1 MMKSLSSTTNHNVR
15 PRGMLRKPSRT
26 RPGKLFAIS
35 RKAAIGKPYRRMPPG
50 HTDCT
55 TMVTPVKDNEKI
67 VKNIPQ
73 GKIPI
78 KNSDCLLKP
87 PFPSN
92 IHGTDLQKYRT
103 HATKPVSRASY

>member
-1 MMKSLSSTTNHNVR
+1 
-15 PRGMLRKPSRT
+15 
-26 RPGKLFAIS
+26 
-35 RKAAIGKPYRRMPPG
+35 MPPG

-92 IHGTDLQKYRT
+92 IHGTDLQNT
-103 HATKPVSRASY
+103 APMQQNLSPAHLT